1 MKVYIDNPY
10 DQTLLGTFKKQ
21 TFGNHGSCANKL
33 VFHNSNSKWFFKLF
47 EEDINDLQVGDVFT
61 SFIYKQLGLPKTDFV
76 EYRFA
81 SFEGKGEDGFGVICP
96 YFVPNDAKVIGAWE
110 IKLKNYA
117 KQFGWDL
124 SSYNSD
130 EMVQSI
136 TDDKMEKLI
145 DIEFSKS
152 GEYRSSVESII
163 SDLEIYAQN
172 NNLSVDIK
180 DISFKLK
187 RMIILD
193 YFLVQKD
200 RHMANIEFL
209 IKDNQI
215 TLAPIFD
222 NEYAFGMD
230 HKEFYKETFASDR
243 KRFRLRTGLTT
254 AGGSIKEYRTNK
266 IFRYG
271 GIVAVDILDEIKHD
285 KRLKNVVDRC
295 LSLDI
300 NRCIDLFEKEIYD
313 LTQEQEA
320 LIKNEFLKRRQQFYS
335 TIALLKKKTG
345 RKDIFQFNKQPEKS
359 Q

>member
-21 TFGNHGSCANKL
+21 PFGNHGSSANKF
-33 VFHNSNSKWFFKLF
+33 VFHNSDSKWFFKLF

-61 SFIYKQLGLPKTDFV
+61 SFIYKQLGLPKTDYL

-81 SFEGKGEDGFGVICP
+81 SYEGNGEEGFGVICP
-96 YFVPNDAKVIGAWE
+96 YFVPNGAKAIGAWE
-110 IKLKNYA
+110 IKLKNFA

-136 TDDKMEKLI
+136 IDDKIEKFI
-145 DIEFSKS
+145 DIEFSKT
-152 GEYRSSVESII
+152 GEYRCSIESIVADI
-163 SDLEIYAQN
+163 KTYAQN
-172 NNLSVDIK
+172 HNLTADFADIE
-180 DISFKLK
+180 FKLK

-200 RHMANIEFL
+200 RHMANIEYL

-230 HKEFYKETFASDR
+230 HKEFYKETFASDC
-243 KRFRLRTGLTT
+243 KRFCLRTGLTT
-254 AGGSIKEYRTNK
+254 AGGSIKAYRTNK

-271 GIVAVDILDEIKHD
+271 GIVAVDIIDEVKHD
-285 KRLKNVVDRC
+285 NRLKSVVDKC

-300 NRCIDLFEKEIYD
+300 NKCIDMFEKEIYD

-320 LIKNEFLKRRQQFYS
+320 LIKNDFLKRRQQFYS

-345 RKDIFQFNKQPEKS
+345 RKDIFQFNKHQEKS